1 MTLREAISV
10 CLLLA
15 LSQAVAVAQAQ
26 AQTDSSMSARLSA
39 ERLSDVQ
46 PGEYNAGGQDFVLG
60 AYGDKYLMRLG
71 AGRECYVLYADRAGL
86 GGRVL
91 KYDSGATALKVS
103 VWGGITLYTHDVPDG
118 VPATRVSDLPAMRP
132 AAVTMAQLNEAL
144 ADETRHPAYI
154 ARYTPRFTMDPA
166 ILSGDDSAHALA
178 FDTLI
183 NTEVGLEKLLSTNA
197 GRNAVTRR
205 IDTVRIIEGSKPTI
219 RLSGGGALLVSFVTA
234 SGLAGRA
241 SSRAIAFA
249 LGKLLSVEQPA

>member
-1 MTLREAISV
+1 MTLREAIPV
-10 CLLLA
+10 YLLLA
-15 LSQAVAVAQAQ
+15 LSQAVAAPLALAQS
-26 AQTDSSMSARLSA
+26 DNGSMSARLSA

-46 PGEYNAGGQDFVLG
+46 PGEYNAGDQDFILG
-60 AYGDKYLMRLG
+60 AYGDTYLMRLG
-71 AGRECYVLYADRAGL
+71 PGRECYVLYADRAGL

-103 VWGGITLYTHDVPDG
+103 VWGGITLYTHDAPGG
-118 VPATRVSDLPAMRP
+118 VPATRVGDLPAMP
-132 AAVTMAQLNEAL
+132 AAAVTVAQLNEAL
-144 ADETRHPAYI
+144 ADETRHLAYI

-166 ILSGDDSAHALA
+166 ILSGDDGAHALA
-178 FDTLI
+178 FDTLV
-183 NTEVGLEKLLSTNA
+183 NTEAGLEKLLSTNA

-219 RLSGGGALLVSFVTA
+219 RLSGRTLLVSFVPA